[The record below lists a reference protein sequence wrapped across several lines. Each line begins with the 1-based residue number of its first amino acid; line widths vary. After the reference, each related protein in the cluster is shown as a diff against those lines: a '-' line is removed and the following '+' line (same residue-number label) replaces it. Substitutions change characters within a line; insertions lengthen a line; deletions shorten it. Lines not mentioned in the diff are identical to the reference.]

1 MTPTKSQSLSP
12 KPYNL
17 YKPKKKKKPL
27 HSRLYTYKNL
37 EVKYNEL

>member
-17 YKPKKKKKPL
+17 YKPKKKKKN
-27 HSRLYTYKNL
+27 LYIQGSIPKRI
-37 EVKYNEL
+37 